1 MGQLSDEDF
10 SLLLRTRCEL
20 RRFTRYVEDAARAAG
35 ITPAQH
41 QLLLAVRGT
50 QDPDGPRIRD
60 LANLLF
66 IAHHSTVEL
75 VDRTVAA
82 GLVERHTDRRD
93 QRVVRVRL
101 TERGERV
108 LTQLTPAHM
117 QELQRLRAAFA
128 MLTEQLP
135 GVDGAAPERPTGT
148 DGPPGH

>member
-1 MGQLSDEDF
+1 MVHHGSVRTVRGNSGHSVAASLAPCPRATNPLERRRTTMSQLSDEDF

-101 TERGERV
+101 TDRGERV
-108 LTQLTPAHM
+108 LTDLT
-117 QELQRLRAAFA
+117 
-128 MLTEQLP
+128 
-135 GVDGAAPERPTGT
+135 
-148 DGPPGH
+148 

>member
-1 MGQLSDEDF
+1 MGQLTDEDF

-20 RRFTRYVEDAARAAG
+20 RRFTRFVEDAARAAG

-101 TERGERV
+101 TERGERI
-108 LTQLTPAHM
+108 LTQLTPTHVL
-117 QELQRLRAAFA
+117 ELQRLRAAFA
-128 MLTEQLP
+128 TLTEELP
-135 GVDGAAPERPTGT
+135 GVDTVAPEQATVT
-148 DGPPGH
+148 DGPHGR

>member
-1 MGQLSDEDF
+1 MGELSDEDF

-75 VDRTVAA
+75 IDRTVAA
-82 GLVERHTDRRD
+82 GLVERHTDKRD

-101 TERGERV
+101 TERGERI
-108 LTQLTPAHM
+108 LTELTPTHLH
-117 QELQRLRAAFA
+117 ELQRLRNAFA
-128 MLTEQLP
+128 QLTEALP
-135 GVDGAAPERPTGT
+135 GMQQNAT
-148 DGPPGH
+148 